1 MNRMT
6 GKIVLVT
13 GAASGIGRA
22 SAVRLAS
29 EGAIVVCADRNLAG
43 AEETAAQLPG
53 ASAVEFDA
61 ASAEACR
68 KVVDHVI
75 AKHGKL
81 DVLCNIAGIG
91 GFGHAAQIAD
101 EEWDR
106 LVAINLSSIFHLSKA
121 ALPHLEKTQGNIVNM
136 SSASGLVG
144 AAYASA
150 YSATKAGVVGYTR
163 TVAIEYASRQVR
175 VNAICPGGVDTP
187 LIAGGAVMGQIE
199 GIDFALVARM
209 SPKMAPLARPEDV
222 AAAVAFLASDDARFI
237 TGIMLPVDGGQTAG

>member
-13 GAASGIGRA
+13 GAASGIGKA
-22 SAVRLAS
+22 SAIRLAS
-29 EGAIVVCADRNLAG
+29 EGAIVVCADRNVKG
-43 AEETAAQLPG
+43 AEETAASLAG
-53 ASAVEFDA
+53 ATAVEFDA
-61 ASAEACR
+61 ASAASCR
-68 KVVDHVI
+68 ALVDHVI
-75 AKHGKL
+75 ATHGKL

-91 GFGHAAQIAD
+91 GFGHAAQVAD

-106 LVAINLSSIFHLSKA
+106 LIAINLSSIFHMTKA

-136 SSASGLVG
+136 ASASGLVG
-144 AAYASA
+144 ASYASA
-150 YSATKAGVVGYTR
+150 YSASKAGVVGYTR
-163 TVAIEYASRQVR
+163 TVALEYAAKQVR

-187 LIAGGAVMGQIE
+187 LIAGGSVMGTIE

-209 SPKMAPLARPEDV
+209 SPKMAPLAQPEDI
-222 AAAVAFLASDDARFI
+222 AAAVAFLASDDAKFI

>member
-1 MNRMT
+1 MNRMV
-6 GKIVLVT
+6 GKVALVT

-29 EGAIVVCADRNLAG
+29 EGAIVICADRNLAG
-43 AEETAAQLPG
+43 AEETASGLSG
-53 ASAVEFDA
+53 ASAVQFDA
-61 ASAEACR
+61 ASAASCR
-68 KVVDHVI
+68 DLVAHVV
-75 AKHGKL
+75 ARHGKL

-91 GFGHAAQIAD
+91 GFGHAAEISD
-101 EEWDR
+101 ESWDQ
-106 LVAINLSSIFHLSKA
+106 LVAINLSSIFHLTKA

-136 SSASGLVG
+136 ASASGLVG

-163 TVAIEYASRQVR
+163 TVAIEYAARQVR

-187 LIAGGAVMGQIE
+187 LIAGGMGDIE
-199 GIDFALVARM
+199 GVDFALILRM
-209 SPKMAPLARPEDV
+209 SPKMAPLAQPEDV

>member
-1 MNRMT
+1 MNRMV
-6 GKIVLVT
+6 GKVALVT

-22 SAVRLAS
+22 SAVRLGN
-29 EGAIVVCADRNLAG
+29 EGAIVICADRNLAG
-43 AEETAAQLPG
+43 AEETASGLSG
-53 ASAVEFDA
+53 ASAVQFDA
-61 ASAEACR
+61 ASAASCR
-68 KVVDHVI
+68 DLVAHVV
-75 AKHGKL
+75 ARHGKL

-91 GFGHAAQIAD
+91 GFGHAAEISD
-101 EEWDR
+101 ESWDQ
-106 LVAINLSSIFHLSKA
+106 LVAINLSSIFHLTKA

-136 SSASGLVG
+136 ASASGLVG

-163 TVAIEYASRQVR
+163 TVAIEYAARQVR

-187 LIAGGAVMGQIE
+187 LIAGGMGDIE
-199 GIDFALVARM
+199 GVDFALILRM